1 MFYFFLIF
9 KNVKTIVT
17 SQLCKNRQE
26 AGFGPQ
32 AGWQALVIAT
42 RFLRGRPYSHT
53 WNGLTQLTLT
63 HPDEVDVSV
72 VSLLQLGKLSL
83 REIQLLT

>member
-17 SQLCKNRQE
+17 SQLCKNRLG

-32 AGWQALVIAT
+32 AVMAGPCNIYAFPVWQAL
-42 RFLRGRPYSHT
+42 FPYLEWMNPADPHP
-53 WNGLTQLTLT
+53 
-63 HPDEVDVSV
+63 PDEVDLSV

-83 REIQLLT
+83 GEIQLLT